1 MCEVKAF
8 LLKNGQEELFFENVD
23 RIIFEGTEIH
33 MTSIFGEEKRIKARP
48 AFFNNTAGKILFE
61 IL

>member
-8 LLKNGQEELFFENVD
+8 LLKNGQEELFFDNVD
-23 RIIFEGTEIH
+23 RIVFEGTEIH
-33 MTSIFGEEKRIKARP
+33 MSSIFGEEKRIKARP
-48 AFFNNTAGKILFE
+48 TLFNNTDGKIFFE